1 LLVFLP
7 ALLLPPT
14 AFAEDRQ
21 LLVTEGADYFG
32 ADYDVRKDVDLD
44 QCKAA
49 CTGDQKCQAFTY
61 NSSAR
66 WCFLKSDVGELRAV
80 DGAISGK
87 IVTAAAA
94 AKKRPDVEAERIAEL
109 KFLDQTYVDEARRLV
124 GGVME
129 PGSRKAG
136 CAGARRHRG
145 RQQASDLAALD
156 AYRPR
161 AFP

>member
-1 LLVFLP
+1 MRGIVRALSSLLVFLP

-21 LLVTEGADYFG
+21 VLITEGADYFG

-80 DGAISGK
+80 EGAISGK

-109 KFLDQTYVDEARRLV
+109 KFLDQTYIDEARRLA
-124 GGVME
+124 GGVKDAGKPEGGME
-129 PGSRKAG
+129 
-136 CAGARRHRG
+136 
-145 RQQASDLAALD
+145 AAL
-156 AYRPR
+156 
-161 AFP
+161 